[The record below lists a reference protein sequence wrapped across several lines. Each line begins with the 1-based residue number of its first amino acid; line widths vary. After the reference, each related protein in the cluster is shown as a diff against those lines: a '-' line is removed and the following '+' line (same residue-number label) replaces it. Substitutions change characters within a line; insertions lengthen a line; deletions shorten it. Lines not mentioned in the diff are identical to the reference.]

1 MQFLL
6 GASRPGETDYRS
18 QWKPFDDT
26 NAVSGH
32 AFIGAVP
39 FLTAAEMTE
48 NLAARAFL
56 YVGSACT
63 AWSRVNDDAHYL
75 SQVILGWYMAYLACR
90 SVEATGEDMQTLSLV
105 PLAGPELSGLGL
117 VWRR

>member
-1 MQFLL
+1 
-6 GASRPGETDYRS
+6 
-18 QWKPFDDT
+18 
-26 NAVSGH
+26 
-32 AFIGAVP
+32 
-39 FLTAAEMTE
+39 MTE